1 MKLTPRVKLALIAS
15 LFALPIVASVVTY
28 FFFPPSPTGNYG
40 ELLLPPAPAPTEVIA
55 MRERWIL
62 MAWDRAPCEGAC
74 LEKITAMR
82 LRDLVDEGLLEK
94 RAYHEP
100 GQRRREDYHL
110 TDKGEDLLPALLALM
125 RWGDRWVR
133 ADGGRV
139 RLSHKDCR
147 APIDVEIRCG
157 EGHSVTAADIQAARP
172 S

>member
-1 MKLTPRVKLALIAS
+1 MEDMTSLTLTGGLSDRDSWQADDCSMAAALDVVGRRAS
-15 LFALPIVASVVTY
+15 L
-28 FFFPPSPTGNYG
+28 
-40 ELLLPPAPAPTEVIA
+40 LLL
-55 MRERWIL
+55 REAFYGAHRFEEFSR
-62 MAWDRAPCEGAC
+62 RAK
-74 LEKITAMR
+74 LSEKITAMR
-82 LRDLVDEGLLEK
+82 LRELVDEGLLEK

-110 TDKGEDLLPALLALM
+110 TDKGEDFLPALLALM

-139 RLSHKDCR
+139 RLSHKDCG

>member
-1 MKLTPRVKLALIAS
+1 MEDMTSLTLTGGLSDRDSWQAHDCSMAAALDVVGRRAS
-15 LFALPIVASVVTY
+15 L
-28 FFFPPSPTGNYG
+28 
-40 ELLLPPAPAPTEVIA
+40 LLL
-55 MRERWIL
+55 REAFYGAHRFEEFSR
-62 MAWDRAPCEGAC
+62 RAK
-74 LEKITAMR
+74 LSEKITAMR
-82 LRDLVDEGLLEK
+82 LRELVDEGLLEK

-110 TDKGEDLLPALLALM
+110 TDKGEDFLPALLALM

-139 RLSHKDCR
+139 RLSHKDCG